1 MILNL
6 LYHFASDVLMF
17 VSMGAYFARISD
29 ESIGGT
35 YLTLLNT
42 LQNLG
47 GTWPKLLALL
57 FVDRLTWKQ
66 CKSQTEVANVV
77 VCNTWVDGM
86 FLLGIMLFC
95 CSYWEGFYLCSF
107 LCLVVGAFLA
117 PWIER
122 RIRYLESLSPESFA
136 LDES

>member
-77 VCNTWVDGM
+77 VCNTWVDG
-86 FLLGIMLFC
+86 
-95 CSYWEGFYLCSF
+95 FYLCSF